1 MENLKKFTFIN
12 CICCGNKISM
22 FDAGRTLTREGGT
35 EEYFK
40 NVDMSKY
47 KPESQMWNGG
57 VVGKMSAPYGSC
69 HDGDIF
75 YLGICD
81 TCVDEG
87 YKNGRLRY
95 QGNYIS
101 QSHRTY
107 LHKFTDEELEE
118 QEKKRNRE
126 NNLNDLIN

>member
-1 MENLKKFTFIN
+1 MPDDVEIPK
-12 CICCGNKISM
+12 
-22 FDAGRTLTREGGT
+22 

-47 KPESQMWNGG
+47 KPESQIWSLG
-57 VVGKMSAPYGSC
+57 VVEKMSAPYGSC

-81 TCVDEG
+81 DCVDEG

-95 QGNYIS
+95 QGDYIS
-101 QSHRTY
+101 PTH
-107 LHKFTDEELEE
+107 LHKFTDKELEE

>member
-1 MENLKKFTFIN
+1 MENLKKFKFIN
-12 CICCGNKISM
+12 CICCGFKISM
-22 FDAGRTLTREGGT
+22 PDDVEIPK

-47 KPESQMWNGG
+47 KPESQIWSLG

-81 TCVDEG
+81 DCVDEG

-95 QGNYIS
+95 QGDYIS
-101 QSHRTY
+101 PTH
-107 LHKFTDEELEE
+107 LHKFTDKELEE